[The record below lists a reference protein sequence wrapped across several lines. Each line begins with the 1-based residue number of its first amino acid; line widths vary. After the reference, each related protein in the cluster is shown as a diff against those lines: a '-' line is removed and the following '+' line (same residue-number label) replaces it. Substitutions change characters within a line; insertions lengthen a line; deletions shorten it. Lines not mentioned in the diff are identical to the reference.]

1 MAEFLLFSFEL
12 GTLINGYLFF
22 KFVYGLY
29 DLQMIF
35 DYSINWVAFFEWLI
49 RGFIFGVG
57 FMLALIIFIKV
68 TKADKK

>member
-1 MAEFLLFSFEL
+1 
-12 GTLINGYLFF
+12 
-22 KFVYGLY
+22 
-29 DLQMIF
+29 MIF
-35 DYSINWVAFFEWLI
+35 DYSLNFHAIFEWLL